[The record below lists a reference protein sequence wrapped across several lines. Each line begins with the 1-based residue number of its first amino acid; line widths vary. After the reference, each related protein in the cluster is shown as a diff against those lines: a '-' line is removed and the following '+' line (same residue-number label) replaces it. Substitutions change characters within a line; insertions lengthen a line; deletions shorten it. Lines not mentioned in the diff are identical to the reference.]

1 AHTDLG
7 EPYNRLAPTETQA
20 GRQASGA
27 RGMNLNFEMREG
39 DGDREYTDVVTQIT
53 RPVLEQ
59 WKPDI
64 LLLLCGFDALDHSQS
79 QFKYQGPGM
88 DCRLSPECHFVGE
101 NTPLI
106 ADVTEKASGSD
117 GYTPTSPPASTTAK
131 YYAVLRE

>member
-1 AHTDLG
+1 MMND
-7 EPYNRLAPTETQA
+7 NISRRLET

-64 LLLLCGFDALDHSQS
+64 LVGSRSARRLLNLRHGSVVAMWFRCARPFTVTIQVPGAGDGLSLVTRLVSRLSYSGRRDVPLSS
-79 QFKYQGPGM
+79 GM
-88 DCRLSPECHFVGE
+88 DGCIHMW
-101 NTPLI
+101 
-106 ADVTEKASGSD
+106 
-117 GYTPTSPPASTTAK
+117 PPASTTVK
-131 YYAVLRE
+131 